1 MVRRRYLLI
10 VAGMLCA
17 AALGLWAVQW
27 ASGQTAPTQ
36 PADATTA
43 EAASADPVKS
53 NSAIAGPSADGVTYD
68 TTPVM
73 PFVNARGR
81 RDDSRQIRG
90 QGAPCQTQ
98 PADAVNYGP
107 AVDSGALYGS
117 IALTAKYVQDKKDA
131 PPQSV
136 YHFMVQKD
144 REREG
149 YEQLHFDINRNG
161 DLTDDPPLAGRGD
174 ILEGTPE
181 TSYFGPFELT
191 HDFGDGLGPRTLQLW
206 ARVRRYGGQDC
217 SLELLPQ
224 CHQVQ
229 ITLGSHRYDTKLC
242 QQGWITGRYDGPRG
256 GLKLSEVG
264 SSRSEFWWGADQI
277 SQMRQVDGVWYSF
290 SATPDGDKLTVHTYR
305 GLTGQ
310 FVAGAGGRDLA
321 SLGLPPDLDRPT
333 SQPSTRP
340 RKASTRPGKSASQPA
355 SGSATAMAD
364 SQPPPIVS
372 FNGSLM
378 SKDRSIAIGSFGG
391 DSHWPERVQ
400 SQELPEGDYTS
411 AIMSLQMGRLQV
423 SLSNNYHADGK
434 PRGAAGATGEPT
446 VYGIKIRKDQPFVLD
461 LSNTPQIIWPSPARD
476 SVLHPGQTL
485 EAKAVLIDPVLDV
498 MIRGM
503 MDTSRKK
510 KHLETQPDGRSY
522 NYERPVSLDPTV
534 TITDSAGTKV
544 AGGVMPFG

>member
-1 MVRRRYLLI
+1 
-10 VAGMLCA
+10 
-17 AALGLWAVQW
+17 
-27 ASGQTAPTQ
+27 
-36 PADATTA
+36 
-43 EAASADPVKS
+43 
-53 NSAIAGPSADGVTYD
+53 
-68 TTPVM
+68 
-73 PFVNARGR
+73 
-81 RDDSRQIRG
+81 
-90 QGAPCQTQ
+90 
-98 PADAVNYGP
+98 
-107 AVDSGALYGS
+107 
-117 IALTAKYVQDKKDA
+117 
-131 PPQSV
+131 
-136 YHFMVQKD
+136 
-144 REREG
+144 
-149 YEQLHFDINRNG
+149 
-161 DLTDDPPLAGRGD
+161 
-174 ILEGTPE
+174 
-181 TSYFGPFELT
+181 
-191 HDFGDGLGPRTLQLW
+191 
-206 ARVRRYGGQDC
+206 
-217 SLELLPQ
+217 
-224 CHQVQ
+224 
-229 ITLGSHRYDTKLC
+229 
-242 QQGWITGRYDGPRG
+242 
-256 GLKLSEVG
+256 
-264 SSRSEFWWGADQI
+264 
-277 SQMRQVDGVWYSF
+277 
-290 SATPDGDKLTVHTYR
+290 
-305 GLTGQ
+305 
-310 FVAGAGGRDLA
+310 
-321 SLGLPPDLDRPT
+321 
-333 SQPSTRP
+333 
-340 RKASTRPGKSASQPA
+340 
-355 SGSATAMAD
+355 MAD